1 MNQSEIERRIV
12 SRSDILLGKPVVR
25 GTRIPVY
32 LIEDLVAA
40 GLTAAEIVDD
50 YPDLTT
56 EDVEA
61 AIAYAAS
68 HHVPATTMARSV

>member
-1 MNQSEIERRIV
+1 MNQDEIAQRIV

-40 GLTAAEIVDD
+40 GMTAEEIVDD
-50 YPDLTT
+50 YPDLTIP
-56 EDVEA
+56 DVEA
-61 AIAYAAS
+61 AIAYAAL
-68 HHVPATTMARSV
+68 HHTPETTTVQSV